1 MLADVDYTA
10 RPFEITNE
18 EFARLCY
25 AYKAL
30 CKEYPIAD
38 YDYRASKHPVEL

>member
-1 MLADVDYTA
+1 MA

-30 CKEYPIAD
+30 CDEYPSIVH
-38 YDYRASKHPVEL
+38 YDFRAAKNAVVL